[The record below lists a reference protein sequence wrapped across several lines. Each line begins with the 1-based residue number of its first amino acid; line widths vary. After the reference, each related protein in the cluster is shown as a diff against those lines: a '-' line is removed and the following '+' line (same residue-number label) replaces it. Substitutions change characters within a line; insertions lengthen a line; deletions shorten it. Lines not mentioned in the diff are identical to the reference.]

1 MNKEKEN
8 NVDLNNIKPDLK
20 IMKPLKIE
28 KCKGKFKT
36 FTNGSTI
43 NGSKFQPYLGKK
55 LTINIDKILSVYPA
69 EDEIGTSIHAED
81 NQSTWKVLED
91 IDTVIERINE

>member
-1 MNKEKEN
+1 MSEEKKFE
-8 NVDLNNIKPDLK
+8 VDFNNIKLLDIK
-20 IMKPLKIE
+20 KS
-28 KCKGKFKT
+28 KGKFKT
-36 FTNGSTI
+36 FTNGSVI
-43 NGSKFQPYLGKK
+43 NGSDFQPYIGKS
-55 LTINIDKILSVYPA
+55 LTINIDEILSVYPA